1 MSKRILSLF
10 VPTLLSAA
18 LVACGGGNPTP
29 NPDPKPNPNPN
40 PGNAMRARLVACP
53 VVDQSSDAAAS
64 ACLAGTYVGKTPTNA
79 ECKLVIEAS
88 GNYQFTSPSLS
99 YTYTATANSIRVF
112 GHQNAGGLHQVIW
125 LINDPVQR
133 GDAFNL
139 KLNYA
144 DGLGK
149 KLEMEGT
156 RRTEAGGSVSAT
168 CMTTL
173 S

>member
-1 MSKRILSLF
+1 MSQRILVLLLSGF
-10 VPTLLSAA
+10 LSAA
-18 LVACGGGNPTP
+18 LVACGGGSSTP
-29 NPDPKPNPNPN
+29 GPKPDPRPD

-64 ACLAGTYVGKTPTNA
+64 ACLAGTYVGKTLTDA

-88 GNYQFTSPSLS
+88 GSYQFTSPSLS
-99 YTYTATANSIRVF
+99 YIYTATANSIRVF

-139 KLNYA
+139 SFRYA

-168 CMTTL
+168 CTATL
-173 S
+173 SY